1 MEGSYRMSVR
11 ELCET
16 DDLAT
21 SLVLDPLL
29 GFSTHK
35 MNISP
40 PPEIRRW
47 GYLRETLL
55 RFKRTHDFQATF
67 DALLDGEWVSGYFTG
82 LGSHRQELLKQH
94 MYRYMTAFL
103 LDSGV
108 NIEPCNRYSSETN
121 GAKITSTRHWLVGER
136 VEVLQGCIAELSP
149 EDSAVLRAGV
159 NDFSVMY
166 STRKRCAQ
174 LWLGP
179 AAFINHDCRPNC
191 KFVPGDKNGACVKVV
206 RPISP
211 GEEIT
216 CYYGDSFFGE
226 NNEMC
231 ECCTCERRGEG
242 SFKKR
247 DQSPDVACSGDP
259 SGQKYEF
266 RETDLRLNRN
276 RGNGTPKPF
285 LTVSNS
291 ALPMRNTFSQ
301 RTKRNALVLS
311 KMRKTDR
318 WRREE
323 HCKQVEKRT
332 QNLLSSLPHP
342 ELKEL
347 SICLYQ
353 HSTNFLLSC
362 KDPLSKERALLYLIE
377 KERPKPERIM
387 RNSKSVSPPLSSA
400 NINGPEERKD
410 EDGEMLNGDPVIRF
424 KPFTLGCVSSV
435 QERDGMKAKGRNVD
449 SSSVRIVHQGISSRT
464 RNILRSRLSSLQARS
479 RSKLSRFNKRR
490 TRLIKSNSKLS
501 TGQNEC
507 SDSQTRDGKQQ
518 KGSEVES
525 KDTTNPVLISP
536 GKPSTDKYVHV
547 DGDAGTNS
555 DKSSQTESTVIRE
568 TQQRVFRDCLREV
581 AGDGRDISGSTA
593 PRAGDVSSC
602 VASETSGDNKQ
613 NHRQS
618 VSSSAVSVT
627 PSLSSPSFNSPVSLL
642 SGSNRYLRVNLVRV
656 AIPGK
661 PEVES
666 TGQREAD
673 SRRDKVTA
681 PAAASVQQSTK
692 INASKESNRQG
703 KKGVKELYFTPVN
716 VESADKY
723 LKVTCDLEIG
733 QNAVSQP
740 VVKELMD
747 VCGKDRHSEH
757 EIEGKQDNKV
767 VTVASVE
774 VAIPKNSE
782 DTVKKRKRADKVE
795 NQTHVERIPEVQDK
809 ESSIKKQEEAAVD
822 GNYLKKKVLT
832 AHFGSKTVVVKEA
845 RVLLTDIRKSLS
857 CKFSQ
862 QDKDANDQ
870 QPPCRY
876 SSKADKMKTL
886 SLADNKKTKD
896 KHDALNNKNKN
907 PKQGLSAADQPNTPE
922 DTQVKQLENTLISS
936 EPPSVCMVSLDHS
949 PQSSIPL
956 KKRAFRESL
965 DTDPEQDVP
974 ATACADVTKGKEP
987 NSDNLL
993 PKPSESSSVDT
1004 ALLKSS
1010 IPESS
1015 SALKDNVGVGSKKR
1029 GSSKLIKTSSK
1040 QLCKGPQSAHRGPG
1054 KNNVKVPECK
1064 DTTSTVHVCESTIKD
1079 PKSETPKITEAVK
1092 CNTGEENQAKSD
1104 KGPEDCEIT
1113 DNIDDT
1119 TGDELSTSNVS
1130 DKTDEEQ
1137 RLNVRI
1143 RLKRKRGKEWSMECS
1158 DEAKSDVD
1166 KTSPQ
1171 QCLALADPFRAI
1183 LDSVSILNAE
1193 MERIRG
1199 HGEADNGVGLEKATK
1214 AVQDVLEH
1222 CRKECAAKPCKRQQ
1236 KVSAVRIN
1244 KKNVST
1250 PKEIV
1255 EDGGD
1260 VPDKQLQQKSSDPK
1274 IEVDIDDIKPLPLIR
1289 LCRRAEGKWEVE
1301 WKDAHDEDESTDA
1314 VHREPKKLTSVF
1326 ATAAIV
1332 EQMSHGKVKEEN
1344 APPCQQPVAGR
1355 SCTKAT
1361 ETFRDPLSFETSPLP
1376 LSLSPLSLYSP
1387 CYDGLAGVSHAS
1399 GSIQAR
1405 ENVREHVSDNFDS
1418 SKTGVSRPD
1427 NKGRNDICLSHNLLQ
1442 INKSLSK
1449 LQALSQSQVC
1459 EKSVPTNTSVTSSQI
1474 QSPPISPFA
1483 TECSFSNY
1491 PEDVLDFPC
1500 LNLESYDQMPAQNNL
1515 AGSLIDYCP
1524 GEPHNTGSFSSPFS
1538 QSPTDAWNPETPYLG
1553 SPSPVSNFSSGEE
1566 LSFPDIVFAQSDTSS
1581 SIGASQL
1588 LFKDKLCNT
1597 ATSSAPLQD
1606 PEKDLYL
1613 SDGELSKTPIELQVQ
1628 DDSATPFLPKD
1639 LTMFNSAST
1648 SAKQPGHPTARLH
1661 PQDRKLNF
1669 LDSIVNTKSSE
1680 SGLAK
1685 IDGKDKI
1692 HGPLNLHSS
1701 KAKSESVFPSQ
1712 HTQSLLGAGPQSNL
1726 VTPFH
1731 SLHVGSKSTSI
1742 ADYPGAFNS
1751 GNVLFRSNDKKLP
1764 FFPNTKNVS
1773 KAEGGQNACRISV
1786 AAGSSKSHSNLE
1798 SLYACPGPSSSQ
1810 SGKESSARCPNA
1822 GFSRLAEN
1830 LPKNPKNI
1838 PSKQYPANPSQQGD
1852 RIHPVY
1858 FISSSKTT
1866 TNIFKNSAGLKP
1878 QISRNDKDPSLPST
1892 FLFPSSQGPQC
1903 YSTTQSK
1910 LSKLE
1915 KPHAVVAPT
1924 QNTQLSG
1931 VSTIQPNKNQM
1942 CPNISH
1948 CDSSDFNFSSSLS
1961 PPASQH
1967 SSPHLGYRESS
1978 IHEVPL
1984 IKTQSTTFEHG
1995 QPPHQSYVV
2004 NFTGDHS
2011 VTLGYSEDGESLNY
2025 SGSGPANYTYHCL
2038 MEPSGTQGRLVVEA
2052 CGPSN
2057 FSPPPSVSR
2066 FAGSKVHGVQ
2076 VGKDQ
2081 QHQGTGTHPYNSLHF
2096 STSHSQSTPITDRKP
2111 KRLRLVVTDGTVDLD
2126 LQYTD

>member
-47 GYLRETLL
+47 GYLRGTLL

-166 STRKRCAQ
+166 SMRKRCAQ

-211 GEEIT
+211 GDEIT

-247 DQSPDVACSGDP
+247 DQSPDVACSVDP

-323 HCKQVEKRT
+323 QCKQVEKRT
-332 QNLLSSLPHP
+332 QNLLSSLPHL

-362 KDPLSKERALLYLIE
+362 KDPLSKERALLYLTE
-377 KERPKPERIM
+377 KERPKPERIT

-410 EDGEMLNGDPVIRF
+410 EDGEMLNEDPVIRF

-435 QERDGMKAKGRNVD
+435 HERDSMKAKGRNID
-449 SSSVRIVHQGISSRT
+449 ASSVRIVHQGISSRT

-479 RSKLSRFNKRR
+479 RSKLPRFNKRR

-507 SDSQTRDGKQQ
+507 SDSQTQDGKQQ

-525 KDTTNPVLISP
+525 KDNTNPVLISP
-536 GKPSTDKYVHV
+536 
-547 DGDAGTNS
+547 
-555 DKSSQTESTVIRE
+555 ESTVIRE

-581 AGDGRDISGSTA
+581 AGDGRHISGSIA

-627 PSLSSPSFNSPVSLL
+627 PSLSSPSLNSPVSLL
-642 SGSNRYLRVNLVRV
+642 SGLNRYLRVSLERV

-661 PEVES
+661 PEVER

-673 SRRDKVTA
+673 STRDKVTA
-681 PAAASVQQSTK
+681 PAAASVQQST
-692 INASKESNRQG
+692 NFNGSKESNIQG

-716 VESADKY
+716 MESAEKY
-723 LKVTCDLEIG
+723 LKVTCDLETG
-733 QNAVSQP
+733 KNAVTQP
-740 VVKELMD
+740 VVKELVD
-747 VCGKDRHSEH
+747 VYGKDSHSEY
-757 EIEGKQDNKV
+757 EIEGKQDDKV
-767 VTVASVE
+767 VTVTSVE
-774 VAIPKNSE
+774 VTIPKNSE
-782 DTVKKRKRADKVE
+782 DAGKKRKGADKDKK
-795 NQTHVERIPEVQDK
+795 QKHVESVPKVQDK
-809 ESSIKKQEEAAVD
+809 ESSNKKQEEVIVE

-832 AHFGSKTVVVKEA
+832 ASFGSRTVVVKEA
-845 RVLLTDIRKSLS
+845 RVLLMDIRKSLS

-862 QDKDANDQ
+862 QDKDANDH
-870 QPPCRY
+870 QPPCSY
-876 SSKADKMKTL
+876 SGIGEADNMKTL
-886 SLADNKKTKD
+886 LLADNKETKD
-896 KHDALNNKNKN
+896 KHDALNNKNEHPN
-907 PKQGLSAADQPNTPE
+907 QGLTAADQPNIHE
-922 DTQVKQLENTLISS
+922 DTQEKQSESALISS
-936 EPPSVCMVSLDHS
+936 EPPSMCMVSLDHS

-965 DTDPEQDVP
+965 DTDPEQDVNVP
-974 ATACADVTKGKEP
+974 ATPCTDGSKGKEP

-993 PKPSESSSVDT
+993 PKPSKSSSVDT
-1004 ALLKSS
+1004 TLMKCS

-1015 SALKDNVGVGSKKR
+1015 LTLKDNVCIGSIKR
-1029 GSSKLIKTSSK
+1029 GSSKLIKTSAK
-1040 QLCKGPQSAHRGPG
+1040 QYCKGLQSTHRGPG
-1054 KNNVKVPECK
+1054 KNSVRVPEYR
-1064 DTTSTVHVCESTIKD
+1064 DSTSKVHVCERTIND
-1079 PKSETPKITEAVK
+1079 PKSEITEAVK
-1092 CNTGEENQAKSD
+1092 CNMGEENQAKSD
-1104 KGPEDCEIT
+1104 KGLGGGNKGPGDCEIT
-1113 DNIDDT
+1113 DNIEHAIK
-1119 TGDELSTSNVS
+1119 DEWSTSDDL
-1130 DKTDEEQ
+1130 DKTEEEQ

-1143 RLKRKRGKEWSMECS
+1143 RLKRKRGKEWAMECT
-1158 DEAKSDVD
+1158 DEAKSVVD
-1166 KTSPQ
+1166 QSSPQ
-1171 QCLALADPFRAI
+1171 QCLALVDPFSAI
-1183 LDSVSILNAE
+1183 LDTVSILNAE

-1236 KVSAVRIN
+1236 KVSAVHIN
-1244 KKNVST
+1244 KNVST
-1250 PKEIV
+1250 PNEIV
-1255 EDGGD
+1255 QDSSD
-1260 VPDKQLQQKSSDPK
+1260 VTDKQVQQKSSSPK
-1274 IEVDIDDIKPLPLIR
+1274 IEADIDDIKPLPLIR

-1301 WKDAHDEDESTDA
+1301 WKEVQNEDGSTDTL
-1314 VHREPKKLTSVF
+1314 HREPKKLTSVF
-1326 ATAAIV
+1326 STAAIV
-1332 EQMSHGKVKEEN
+1332 EQMPLGKVKEEN
-1344 APPCQQPVAGR
+1344 PSQCQQLMAGR
-1355 SCTKAT
+1355 SC
-1361 ETFRDPLSFETSPLP
+1361 TFRDPLSFETSPLP
-1376 LSLSPLSLYSP
+1376 ISLSLLSLYSP
-1387 CYDGLAGVSHAS
+1387 CYDGLAGVSNVS
-1399 GSIQAR
+1399 GSIQAKD
-1405 ENVREHVSDNFDS
+1405 NVREHVSDSLDS
-1418 SKTGVSRPD
+1418 FKTGVIRTD
-1427 NKGRNDICLSHNLLQ
+1427 NKGRDDICLSHNLFQ

-1459 EKSVPTNTSVTSSQI
+1459 EKSVPTNTSVTSSQV
-1474 QSPPISPFA
+1474 QSPSISPFT

-1491 PEDVLDFPC
+1491 SEDVLDFPC

-1515 AGSLIDYCP
+1515 ASSLIDYCP

-1566 LSFPDIVFAQSDTSS
+1566 LCFPDIVFAQSDTSS

-1628 DDSATPFLPKD
+1628 EDSATQFLPKD
-1639 LTMFNSAST
+1639 LTMFNNAST
-1648 SAKQPGHPTARLH
+1648 SAKQPGHSTVRIH
-1661 PQDRKLNF
+1661 PQDKKLHF
-1669 LDSIVNTKSSE
+1669 LDSIINTKSSE
-1680 SGLAK
+1680 SYLAK
-1685 IDGKDKI
+1685 IDIKDKI

-1701 KAKSESVFPSQ
+1701 KAKSESVFPNLS
-1712 HTQSLLGAGPQSNL
+1712 TQSLHGAGPHSNL

-1731 SLHVGSKSTSI
+1731 SLHVGNKSTSL

-1751 GNVLFRSNDKKLP
+1751 GNALFRSSDKKLP
-1764 FFPNTKNVS
+1764 FFPNPKNIS
-1773 KAEGGQNACRISV
+1773 KTEEGQNACRISV
-1786 AAGSSKSHSNLE
+1786 AAGSSKSHNNME
-1798 SLYACPGPSSSQ
+1798 SIYACPGPSSSH

-1822 GFSRLAEN
+1822 EFSRLAEN
-1830 LPKNPKNI
+1830 LQKKTKNI
-1838 PSKQYPANPSQQGD
+1838 PSKQYPANPGQQGD

-1866 TNIFKNSAGLKP
+1866 TNVFKNIKP
-1878 QISRNDKDPSLPST
+1878 QITRNDKDPCLPST
-1892 FLFPSSQGPQC
+1892 YLFSSSQGSQC

-1910 LSKLE
+1910 PSRLE
-1915 KPHAVVAPT
+1915 KPHAVVTPT

-1931 VSTIQPNKNQM
+1931 VSSIQPNKDQM
-1942 CPNISH
+1942 CSNISH
-1948 CDSSDFNFSSSLS
+1948 CDSSAFNFSSSLS

-1967 SSPHLGYRESS
+1967 SSPRLGYRESS
-1978 IHEVPL
+1978 VPEVPL
-1984 IKTQSTTFEHG
+1984 FKTQSTTFEHG

-2011 VTLGYSEDGESLNY
+2011 VTLGYSEDGGSLNY
-2025 SGSGPANYTYHCL
+2025 TGSGPANYTYHCL

-2057 FSPPPSVSR
+2057 FSPSPSASR
-2066 FAGSKVHGVQ
+2066 FAGSKVHGGQ
-2076 VGKDQ
+2076 VSRDQ
-2081 QHQGTGTHPYNSLHF
+2081 QHQGTGTHPCNSLHF

-2126 LQYTD
+2126 LQYAD

>member
-47 GYLRETLL
+47 GYLRGTLL

-166 STRKRCAQ
+166 SMRKRCAQ

-247 DQSPDVACSGDP
+247 DQSPDVACSVDP

-276 RGNGTPKPF
+276 RGNGNPKPF

-291 ALPMRNTFSQ
+291 ALPTRNTFSQ

-323 HCKQVEKRT
+323 QCKQVEKRT
-332 QNLLSSLPHP
+332 QNLLSSLPHL

-347 SICLYQ
+347 SISLYQ

-377 KERPKPERIM
+377 KERPKPERTT

-400 NINGPEERKD
+400 NINGPEETKD
-410 EDGEMLNGDPVIRF
+410 EDGEMLNEDPVIRF
-424 KPFTLGCVSSV
+424 KPFTLGCVSSAHD
-435 QERDGMKAKGRNVD
+435 RDSMKAKERNID
-449 SSSVRIVHQGISSRT
+449 ASSVRIVHQGISSRT
-464 RNILRSRLSSLQARS
+464 RNILRSRLSRLQARS

-490 TRLIKSNSKLS
+490 TRLIKSNSKLP

-507 SDSQTRDGKQQ
+507 SDSQAQDGKRQ

-525 KDTTNPVLISP
+525 KDNTNPVLISP
-536 GKPSTDKYVHV
+536 
-547 DGDAGTNS
+547 
-555 DKSSQTESTVIRE
+555 ESMVIRE

-581 AGDGRDISGSTA
+581 AGNGKHISGSIA

-618 VSSSAVSVT
+618 VSSSAVNVT
-627 PSLSSPSFNSPVSLL
+627 PSLSSASLNSPVSLL
-642 SGSNRYLRVNLVRV
+642 SGLNRYLRVSLVRV

-673 SRRDKVTA
+673 STTDKVTT
-681 PAAASVQQSTK
+681 PAAASVQQTTK
-692 INASKESNRQG
+692 FNGSKESNSQG

-716 VESADKY
+716 MESADKY
-723 LKVTCDLEIG
+723 LKVTCDLETSK
-733 QNAVSQP
+733 NPVTQP
-740 VVKELMD
+740 VVKELVD
-747 VCGKDRHSEH
+747 VYGKDSHSEY
-757 EIEGKQDNKV
+757 EIEGKQDDKV
-767 VTVASVE
+767 VTVTSVE
-774 VAIPKNSE
+774 VTIPKISE
-782 DTVKKRKRADKVE
+782 DAVKKQKGAVKDKKQKHAESV
-795 NQTHVERIPEVQDK
+795 PKVQDK
-809 ESSIKKQEEAAVD
+809 ESGIKNQEEVIVE
-822 GNYLKKKVLT
+822 GNYLEKKVLT
-832 AHFGSKTVVVKEA
+832 THFGSRTIVVKEA

-857 CKFSQ
+857 CKFTQ
-862 QDKDANDQ
+862 QDTNDH
-870 QPPCRY
+870 QPPCSY
-876 SSKADKMKTL
+876 SGIGEADNMKTL
-886 SLADNKKTKD
+886 LLADNKETKD
-896 KHDALNNKNKN
+896 KHDALNNKNEHPN
-907 PKQGLSAADQPNTPE
+907 QGLTAADQQNIHE
-922 DTQVKQLENTLISS
+922 DTQKKQSESDLISS
-936 EPPSVCMVSLDHS
+936 EPSSTCMVSLDHS

-965 DTDPEQDVP
+965 DTDPEQDVNVP
-974 ATACADVTKGKEP
+974 ATPCTDGSKGIEP

-993 PKPSESSSVDT
+993 PKPSESSCVDST
-1004 ALLKSS
+1004 LMKCS

-1015 SALKDNVGVGSKKR
+1015 LTLKDNVGIGSKKR
-1029 GSSKLIKTSSK
+1029 GSSKLIKSSAK
-1040 QLCKGPQSAHRGPG
+1040 QYCKGIQSAHCGPG
-1054 KNNVKVPECK
+1054 KNNVRVPEYRYSMSK
-1064 DTTSTVHVCESTIKD
+1064 VHVCERTIND
-1079 PKSETPKITEAVK
+1079 PKSETSKNTEAVK
-1092 CNTGEENQAKSD
+1092 CNMEEENQAKSD
-1104 KGPEDCEIT
+1104 KGLGGGNKGPGDCEIT
-1113 DNIDDT
+1113 DNIEHAII
-1119 TGDELSTSNVS
+1119 DELSTSNDL
-1130 DKTDEEQ
+1130 DKTEEEQ

-1143 RLKRKRGKEWSMECS
+1143 RLKRKRGKEWAMECT
-1158 DEAKSDVD
+1158 DEAKSLVD
-1166 KTSPQ
+1166 KSSPQ
-1171 QCLALADPFRAI
+1171 QCLSLVDPFSAI
-1183 LDSVSILNAE
+1183 LDTVSILNAE

-1236 KVSAVRIN
+1236 NVLAVHIN
-1244 KKNVST
+1244 KNGST
-1250 PKEIV
+1250 PNEIV
-1255 EDGGD
+1255 QDSSD
-1260 VPDKQLQQKSSDPK
+1260 VTDKQLQQKSSSPK
-1274 IEVDIDDIKPLPLIR
+1274 IEADIDDIKPLPLIR

-1301 WKDAHDEDESTDA
+1301 WKEAHNEDGSTDTL
-1314 VHREPKKLTSVF
+1314 HKEPKKLTSVF
-1326 ATAAIV
+1326 STAAIV
-1332 EQMSHGKVKEEN
+1332 EQMPLCKVKEEN
-1344 APPCQQPVAGR
+1344 PSQCQQLMLGR
-1355 SCTKAT
+1355 SCTKGT
-1361 ETFRDPLSFETSPLP
+1361 ETSRDPLSFETSPLSI
-1376 LSLSPLSLYSP
+1376 SLSPLSLYSP
-1387 CYDGLAGVSHAS
+1387 CYDGLAGVSNVS
-1399 GSIQAR
+1399 GSIQAK
-1405 ENVREHVSDNFDS
+1405 ENVREHVSDTFNIF
-1418 SKTGVSRPD
+1418 KTGVIRTD
-1427 NKGRNDICLSHNLLQ
+1427 NKESDDICLSQNLFQ

-1474 QSPPISPFA
+1474 QSPSISPF
-1483 TECSFSNY
+1483 TSECSFSNY
-1491 PEDVLDFPC
+1491 SEDVLDFPC

-1515 AGSLIDYCP
+1515 ASSLIDYCP

-1553 SPSPVSNFSSGEE
+1553 SPSPVSNFSSDEE

-1588 LFKDKLCNT
+1588 FFKDKLCNT

-1606 PEKDLYL
+1606 SEKDLYL

-1628 DDSATPFLPKD
+1628 EDSATQFLPRD
-1639 LTMFNSAST
+1639 LTMFNNAST
-1648 SAKQPGHPTARLH
+1648 SAKQPGHPTVRIH
-1661 PQDRKLNF
+1661 PQNKKFNF

-1680 SGLAK
+1680 SYLAK
-1685 IDGKDKI
+1685 IDVKDKI

-1701 KAKSESVFPSQ
+1701 KAKSESFFRNQP
-1712 HTQSLLGAGPQSNL
+1712 TQSLHGAGPHSNL

-1731 SLHVGSKSTSI
+1731 SLHVGNKPTSL

-1751 GNVLFRSNDKKLP
+1751 GNALFSSNDKKFP
-1764 FFPNTKNVS
+1764 FCPTPKNVS
-1773 KAEGGQNACRISV
+1773 KALEGQNASRISV
-1786 AAGSSKSHSNLE
+1786 AAGSSKSHNNME
-1798 SLYACPGPSSSQ
+1798 SIYACPGPSSSH
-1810 SGKESSARCPNA
+1810 SGKESSARYPNA
-1822 GFSRLAEN
+1822 EFSRLAEN
-1830 LPKNPKNI
+1830 LQKTPKNI
-1838 PSKQYPANPSQQGD
+1838 QSKQYPANPGQQGE

-1866 TNIFKNSAGLKP
+1866 ANIFKNIKP
-1878 QISRNDKDPSLPST
+1878 QISRNDKAPSLPST
-1892 FLFPSSQGPQC
+1892 YLFSSAQGSQC

-1910 LSKLE
+1910 LYKLE

-1931 VSTIQPNKNQM
+1931 VSSIQPNKNQM
-1942 CPNISH
+1942 CSNISH

-1967 SSPHLGYRESS
+1967 SSPHLGYRASS
-1978 IHEVPL
+1978 VPEVPL
-1984 IKTQSTTFEHG
+1984 NKTQSTTFEHG

-2011 VTLGYSEDGESLNY
+2011 VTLGYSGDGESLNY
-2025 SGSGPANYTYHCL
+2025 TGSGPANYTYHCL

-2057 FSPPPSVSR
+2057 FSPSPSASR
-2066 FAGSKVHGVQ
+2066 FAGSKVHGGQ

-2081 QHQGTGTHPYNSLHF
+2081 QHQGTGTHPCNSLHF